1 MLTPDDRATLTNASR
16 IVRAQGDTP
25 LADHF
30 DALVGK
36 LTEPFRPEGAD
47 ALEAELRALGMLP
60 PITPNFHCGPLT
72 LDFNALSRWANQ
84 RQRPIAAP
92 ERPTKTPKG
101 RTKGQ
106 ACPHGHNATCRACNF
121 NDDQPDGLWS
131 ARAEPS
137 NLDFHR

>member
-60 PITPNFHCGPLT
+60 PITPDFHCGPLT
-72 LDFNALSRWANQ
+72 PDFNALSRWANQ
-84 RQRPIAAP
+84 RQRPAAPP
-92 ERPTKTPKG
+92 ERPAETPQQ
-101 RTKGQ
+101 TEPLPTSPNPQ
-106 ACPHGHNATCRACNF
+106 AGEYVDMGKALRWTTSPGHR
-121 NDDQPDGLWS
+121 
-131 ARAEPS
+131 
-137 NLDFHR
+137 